1 MAFCWWW
8 RILCL
13 TRKVKK
19 NGVRELNTVLTSESK
34 MGEVDANATG
44 FGTNPEAGIWM
55 SLFLLVWVF
64 FFFFLHCFCNKSGN
78 SGEKD
83 CNLFVSSYHPDSKM
97 DWITGVWF
105 LIMQGS
111 AKQGQES
118 TDKMSKQKQEC
129 NTKNWN
135 IKNNNKKSCVWKRAI
150 MSQLAGAAR
159 CRCVNSAKD
168 NVSPARLQAQWWAV
182 GPGRD

>member
-1 MAFCWWW
+1 MGSGSWTLFWPRSPRWVRW
-8 RILCL
+8 TLTPPFRIQKLEYEWVCSCL
-13 TRKVKK
+13 F
-19 NGVRELNTVLTSESK
+19 
-34 MGEVDANATG
+34 G
-44 FGTNPEAGIWM
+44 F
-55 SLFLLVWVF
+55 F

-168 NVSPARLQAQWWAV
+168 NVSPARLQGQWWAV